1 MLHVTF
7 DGPYVTTASRNL
19 AAGSLRLATGAAAL
33 QPLVRSAVTATA
45 TATATAHRSPDRPA
59 YARTLRTPLGWHLHI
74 TERAAKS

>member
-45 TATATAHRSPDRPA
+45 TAHRSPDRPA